1 VSQRTCNAFGATC
14 ARGTSGKI
22 EYIKASTEKKKSL
35 AYRRIIPLTIWKMPI
50 YGVHGRGCTLLV
62 KCFYRSSPTGTGC
75 YFFPDWAAG
84 GSAAAWLYI
93 VGSVGFLYVDVL
105 EFITFTEDPWLR
117 FNISI
122 SATGWVDS
130 PLLLGPREK
139 TQT

>member
-1 VSQRTCNAFGATC
+1 
-14 ARGTSGKI
+14 
-22 EYIKASTEKKKSL
+22 
-35 AYRRIIPLTIWKMPI
+35 MPI

-130 PLLLGPREK
+130 PLIVRPTSKDTNLKNPPPYGRFLMRAHTWSQPRLHPGL
-139 TQT
+139 